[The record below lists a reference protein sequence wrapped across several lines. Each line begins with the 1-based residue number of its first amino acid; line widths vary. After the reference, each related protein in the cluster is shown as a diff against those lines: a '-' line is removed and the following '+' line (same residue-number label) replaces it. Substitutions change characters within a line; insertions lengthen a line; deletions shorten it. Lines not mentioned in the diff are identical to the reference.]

1 MTLGEL
7 FSGLIVDTSIPE
19 NLREAEVTGVTSDS
33 REAESGFVYVC
44 IKGASFDG
52 HEKARELLE
61 KGTAAVVTQTRL
73 GTEREINVSDTRKLY
88 PELLS
93 AFYGRPTSRLKI
105 GAVTGTNGK
114 TTIANLCA
122 QITRMT
128 GHKTGVIGTLGVDT
142 GEGLVYS
149 HNGPPTTPEP
159 RKLYRLFKEMTDVG
173 TEYCFL
179 EASSQGL
186 AQNRFAQSERF
197 TAGAFTNLTRD
208 HLDYHGTMENYFAA
222 KLSLF
227 DRCKS
232 AVVNIDDD
240 YGKRAADYCHKK
252 GIPCFTVSVAGE
264 ADYYTEMVKLYADR
278 SEFILTD
285 RAERK
290 SYPVRFPM
298 TGYYNV
304 SNAIIAAVM
313 CKIMDIPLCD
323 SLSALQK
330 CGGVAGRLETLYS
343 GDFTVIRDYAHTA
356 DGLEKLLSSLKPL
369 TKGRLICL
377 FGAAGE
383 RDAGKRPEMG
393 AVCAKYAD
401 LLYVTTDSPRHEDP
415 QKTIDDVAAGI
426 PQNVPH
432 EEYTDRKQAVLA
444 ALNEARAGDV
454 VALCGKGHEDYQAV
468 GDEYLHFDEK
478 EIVEEW
484 ERCSR
489 QKK

>member
-7 FSGLIVDTSIPE
+7 FSGLVDIAVPE
-19 NLREAEVTGVTSDS
+19 NLRDEGITGVTSDS
-33 REAESGFVYVC
+33 REAQSGFVYVC
-44 IKGASFDG
+44 VKGASFDG
-52 HEKARELLE
+52 HDKARELLE
-61 KGTAAVVTQTRL
+61 KGAAAVVTERRL
-73 GTEREINVSDTRKLY
+73 SLEREINVPDSRKIY
-88 PELLS
+88 SELLS
-93 AFYGRPTSRLKI
+93 AFYGRPASRLKI

-114 TTIANLCA
+114 TTISNLCA
-122 QITRMT
+122 RITRAA

-142 GEGLVYS
+142 GDGLRYS
-149 HNGPPTTPEP
+149 HDGPPTTPEP
-159 RKLYRLFKEMTDVG
+159 RKLYQLFKEMTDAG

-197 TAGAFTNLTRD
+197 AVGAFTNLTRD

-227 DRCKS
+227 DRCES

-240 YGKRAADYCHKK
+240 YGKKAADYCRKK
-252 GIPCFTVSVAGE
+252 GMPCFTVSVEGE

-278 SEFILTD
+278 AEFILTD
-285 RAERK
+285 RAGKK

-313 CKIMDIPLCD
+313 CKITGIPLND
-323 SLSALQK
+323 GLDALSK

-383 RDAGKRPEMG
+383 RDAGKRPDMG

-426 PQNVPH
+426 PQNIPH

-444 ALNEARAGDV
+444 ALNGARAGDV

-489 QKK
+489 RMK

>member
-7 FSGLIVDTSIPE
+7 FSGLDIAVPE
-19 NLREAEVTGVTSDS
+19 GLREVRITGVTSDS
-33 REAESGFVYVC
+33 REAERGFVYVC
-44 IKGASFDG
+44 VKGASFDG

-61 KGTAAVVTQTRL
+61 KGAAAVITQKKL
-73 GTEREINVSDTRKLY
+73 SLEREINVPDTRKLY

-114 TTIANLCA
+114 TTIVNLCA
-122 QITRMT
+122 AITRAT

-142 GEGLVYS
+142 GEGLKYS
-149 HNGPPTTPEP
+149 HDGPPTTPEP
-159 RKLYRLFKEMTDVG
+159 RRLYRLFKEMADGG

-197 TAGAFTNLTRD
+197 AVGAFTNLTRD

-227 DRCKS
+227 DRCET

-240 YGKRAADYCHKK
+240 YGKEAAGYCRKK
-252 GIPCFTVSVAGE
+252 GMPCYTVSVEGE

-278 SEFILTD
+278 AEFILTD
-285 RAERK
+285 RAEKK
-290 SYPVRFPM
+290 SFPVRFPM
-298 TGYYNV
+298 TGFYNV
-304 SNAIIAAVM
+304 SNAVTAAVM
-313 CKIMDIPLCD
+313 CKIMGIPLCD
-323 SLSALQK
+323 SLDALQSS
-330 CGGVAGRLETLYS
+330 GGVAGRLETLYS

-356 DGLEKLLSSLKPL
+356 DGLEKLLCSLKPL

-415 QKTIDDVAAGI
+415 QKTIDDVVQGI
-426 PQNVPH
+426 PQNIPH

-444 ALNEARAGDV
+444 ALNMAKAGDV

-489 QKK
+489 QTR